1 MVDEEEEA
9 CIGVTIIEDVVDSDN
24 KELCLSTRLR
34 ATIFS
39 EYKDAKV
46 DCFETRVDGILELIV
61 GSEMQEMKP
70 IKRTQRKNQALLS
83 RKKIELVNRC
93 SWNVFVT
100 NGVFTCQTYYIRL
113 LILF

>member
-24 KELCLSTRLR
+24 KELGLSTRLR

-70 IKRTQRKNQALLS
+70 IKRHKERTRLCFRGRRLS
-83 RKKIELVNRC
+83 
-93 SWNVFVT
+93 W
-100 NGVFTCQTYYIRL
+100 
-113 LILF
+113 